1 MIEVSWVPFG
11 PAVGTIPVRPLAPV
25 PTPTVKLRVLVLE
38 FQLIE
43 PYVEPFRPSIQSS
56 ICLPLTIGTPLALAE
71 AISASF
77 CGMVAESVC
86 MLAVNAP

>member
-11 PAVGTIPVRPLAPV
+11 PAMGSMPVRPLAPV
-25 PTPTVKLRVLVLE
+25 PTPTVKLRVLE

-56 ICLPLTIGTPLALAE
+56 ICLPLTIGTFRALAE